1 MSIRVLLFGLLLL
14 LTSGAQGSSGSTR
27 KPVCAEMAEILACP
41 MNLAPVC
48 GSDGKTYG
56 NECLL
61 CVERLRTKSE
71 IVITRDGNC

>member
-1 MSIRVLLFGLLLL
+1 MSIVLLFGLLLL
-14 LTSGAQGSSGSTR
+14 IPSGAQGATGSAR

-48 GSDGKTYG
+48 GSDGNTYG

-71 IVITRDGNC
+71 ILITRDGDC

>member
-1 MSIRVLLFGLLLL
+1 MSIGVLLFGLLVLIP
-14 LTSGAQGSSGSTR
+14 SGAQGSSGSTR

-48 GSDGKTYG
+48 GSDGNTYG

-71 IVITRDGNC
+71 IVITRDGEC

>member
-1 MSIRVLLFGLLLL
+1 MSTRVLLFCFLLL
-14 LTSGAQGSSGSTR
+14 LTSGAQGSSGSNR
-27 KPVCAEMAEILACP
+27 KPVCAEIAEILACP

-48 GSDGKTYG
+48 GSDGNTYA

-71 IVITRDGNC
+71 ILIMRDGDC

>member
-1 MSIRVLLFGLLLL
+1 MSTRVLLFCLLLL
-14 LTSGAQGSSGSTR
+14 LTSGAQGLSGSNR
-27 KPVCAEMAEILACP
+27 KPVCSEMAEILACP

-48 GSDGKTYG
+48 GSDGNTYA

-71 IVITRDGNC
+71 ILIMRDGDC

>member
-1 MSIRVLLFGLLLL
+1 MSIGVLLFGLLLL
-14 LTSGAQGSSGSTR
+14 IPSGAQGSGSNR

-48 GSDGKTYG
+48 GSDGNTYG

-71 IVITRDGNC
+71 ILITRDGDC

>member
-1 MSIRVLLFGLLLL
+1 MSTGVLLFGLLLL
-14 LTSGAQGSSGSTR
+14 LTSGAEGSYGSTR
-27 KPVCAEMAEILACP
+27 TPVCAELAEILACP

-48 GSDGKTYG
+48 GSDGNTYA

-71 IVITRDGNC
+71 ILITRDGGC